1 MNKEIEMFRY
11 SSNVFNIITFRFKE
25 ESIMTRTYDYSNM
38 TLEQIL
44 AINEDE
50 NERDRELDEKVDSDK
65 WNCCGSGRTTYG
77 KNYTEE

>member
-1 MNKEIEMFRY
+1 
-11 SSNVFNIITFRFKE
+11 
-25 ESIMTRTYDYSNM
+25 MTKNYDYANM
-38 TLEQIL
+38 SLEEIL

-50 NERDRELDEKVDSDK
+50 NERHDITDRDLDDIVDSDK